1 MRAKLVKALIKKEFL
16 DVLRDKKAVA
26 MMILVP
32 LILYPLIFFGTMAVM
47 TAIQSGMEQNEYHIV
62 VEHIEGVEGYD
73 EIIAAVDE
81 HNNPEQSEEQKEP
94 EEVMDKLKVVRTGEI
109 WNYEKACEALQK
121 EEIDAYVR
129 ITSTDIDG
137 RTEYQIVYVSSIT
150 NSSYAADIL
159 QSIIKKMNRVES
171 ERIIN
176 DMGLKA
182 EVVLNPIVINNMDI
196 ASKEQTTGNLLGMV
210 LPMILIIS
218 LLMGTMY
225 PAIDTTAGEKE
236 RGTLETLLTLPV
248 TNREIIFS
256 KFVTVAAIGIFSAL
270 LNLVSMGLIGYYM
283 VKLIGGMGVSTDSI
297 NLGSFIPAIVVTIL
311 AVLVFSLFISAIT
324 MCITAFAKS
333 YKEANNY
340 ITPLTL
346 VVMLTGYIAFI
357 PNIDLDRNMALVP
370 VANICLLI
378 KNILSF
384 KYDIGIIAI
393 VLISNVIYA
402 ALAILFLSKI
412 YDSEGVLFDEGRSG
426 IQLFEKRSNMKKG
439 GVPTTGDAWFIICV
453 VLIAVLYFGSLLQL
467 KFGLGGVL
475 GTQLMILMIP
485 LAVVLYTKRSLRKTY
500 KLRKTSIV
508 NFIAGVVL
516 IFGALL
522 LGVLLTMLTSK
533 LFPGDASSAGG
544 GVDMLLEGHGF
555 PFVLTVVAIA
565 PAICEELLFRGFI
578 MSAFKSRYKT
588 VATIILVSVVFGVYH
603 LSIVRFFTTA
613 FLGAMLAITAHYSKS
628 IFPGMLM
635 HFLNNAI
642 SVFQMFFPD
651 TFNKA
656 FPILSDETPGI
667 MEIFIMF
674 FVGVML
680 TSVGITILVI
690 KNKEI
695 KGNGIKKEQN

>member
-1 MRAKLVKALIKKEFL
+1 
-16 DVLRDKKAVA
+16 
-26 MMILVP
+26 
-32 LILYPLIFFGTMAVM
+32 
-47 TAIQSGMEQNEYHIV
+47 
-62 VEHIEGVEGYD
+62 
-73 EIIAAVDE
+73 
-81 HNNPEQSEEQKEP
+81 
-94 EEVMDKLKVVRTGEI
+94 
-109 WNYEKACEALQK
+109 
-121 EEIDAYVR
+121 
-129 ITSTDIDG
+129 
-137 RTEYQIVYVSSIT
+137 
-150 NSSYAADIL
+150 
-159 QSIIKKMNRVES
+159 
-171 ERIIN
+171 
-176 DMGLKA
+176 
-182 EVVLNPIVINNMDI
+182 
-196 ASKEQTTGNLLGMV
+196 
-210 LPMILIIS
+210 
-218 LLMGTMY
+218 
-225 PAIDTTAGEKE
+225 
-236 RGTLETLLTLPV
+236 
-248 TNREIIFS
+248 
-256 KFVTVAAIGIFSAL
+256 
-270 LNLVSMGLIGYYM
+270 
-283 VKLIGGMGVSTDSI
+283 
-297 NLGSFIPAIVVTIL
+297 
-311 AVLVFSLFISAIT
+311 
-324 MCITAFAKS
+324 
-333 YKEANNY
+333 
-340 ITPLTL
+340 
-346 VVMLTGYIAFI
+346 
-357 PNIDLDRNMALVP
+357 
-370 VANICLLI
+370 
-378 KNILSF
+378 
-384 KYDIGIIAI
+384 
-393 VLISNVIYA
+393 
-402 ALAILFLSKI
+402 
-412 YDSEGVLFDEGRSG
+412 
-426 IQLFEKRSNMKKG
+426 
-439 GVPTTGDAWFIICV
+439 
-453 VLIAVLYFGSLLQL
+453 
-467 KFGLGGVL
+467 
-475 GTQLMILMIP
+475 MILMIP

-555 PFVLTVVAIA
+555 PFVLTVVALA

>member
-47 TAIQSGMEQNEYHIV
+47 TAIQSGMEQREYKV
-62 VEHIEGVEGYD
+62 ALEHPNGFIAYD
-73 EIIAAVDE
+73 ELIAAIDE
-81 HNNPEQSEEQKEP
+81 HNNPKKEDGSA
-94 EEVMDKLKVVRTGEI
+94 EAADVTDKIKVVRTGED
-109 WNYEKACEALQK
+109 WNYDKACEALQN
-121 EEIDAYVR
+121 EEIDAYVAM
-129 ITSTDIDG
+129 TSQDIDG
-137 RTEYQIVYVSSIT
+137 RVVYRVVYVSSIT
-150 NSSYAADIL
+150 NSSYAVDIL
-159 QSIIKKMNRVES
+159 QSIIKKMNRAKS
-171 ERIIN
+171 ERIIE

-182 EVVLNPIVINNMDI
+182 EVVLNPIVFENTDI
-196 ASKEQTTGNLLGMV
+196 ASKEQATGNILGMV

-236 RGTLETLLTLPV
+236 RGTLETILTLPV

-256 KFVTVAAIGIFSAL
+256 KFVTVATIGIFSAL
-270 LNLVSMGLIGYYM
+270 LNLVSMALIGYYM
-283 VKLIGGMGVSTDSI
+283 VKLMGGMGVATDSI

-357 PNIDLDRNMALVP
+357 PNIELDRNMALIP

-378 KNILSF
+378 KNMLSF

-402 ALAILFLSKI
+402 GLAIIFLSRI

-426 IQLFEKRSNMKKG
+426 LQLFEKRSNMKKG

-453 VLIAVLYFGSLLQL
+453 VLIAVLYLGSLLQL

-475 GTQLMILMIP
+475 GTQLLILFIP
-485 LAVVLYTKRSLRKTY
+485 LLVVLYTKRSVKETY
-500 KLRKTSIV
+500 RFNNTHVV
-508 NFIAGVVL
+508 NFLAGIML
-516 IFGALL
+516 ICGALL
-522 LGVLLTMLTSK
+522 LGVLLTMLTSM
-533 LFPGDASSAGG
+533 LFPEDAASVGG
-544 GVDMLLEGHGF
+544 GMDTMLAGHGF
-555 PFVLTVVAIA
+555 LFVLTVVALA
-565 PAICEELLFRGFI
+565 PAISEEMLFRGFI
-578 MSAFKSRYKT
+578 MSAFRTRYKIVT
-588 VATIILVSVVFGVYH
+588 TIILVSVVFGVYH

-613 FLGAMLAITAHYSKS
+613 FLGAALAIAAYYSKS

-642 SVFQMFFPD
+642 SVFQMYYPE

-656 FPILSDETPGI
+656 FPILSDETPSG
-667 MEIFIMF
+667 MEICVMF
-674 FVGVML
+674 LTGVIL
-680 TSVGITILVI
+680 TSVGIAILVI
-690 KNKEI
+690 KNKGN